1 MKKLMFLLSIVVLFS
16 TTSCLIGDD
25 GSGTTSAQITGK
37 LIVFDDESSVSY
49 SDDKASITVSI
60 PNYAEPKLDVVF
72 NGVKFAE
79 AMPVQVNIKFSD
91 IPFTY
96 TISEEE
102 GKKKSNY
109 IFDVTNLTPTIS
121 GAPRDEY
128 TASRFWGC
136 IGSDVDIRFI
146 IPYKDKTVHFTAV
159 SNGEK

>member
-37 LIVFDDESSVSY
+37 LIVFDESSVSY

-159 SNGEK
+159 SNEEK

>member
-1 MKKLMFLLSIVVLFS
+1 MKKLIFLLSIVVLFS

-37 LIVFDDESSVSY
+37 LIVFDEESGSVSY

-60 PNYAEPKLDVVF
+60 PDYSEPKLDMVF
-72 NGVKFAE
+72 NGVKFADN
-79 AMPVQVNIKFSD
+79 MPIQVNIKFPG

-96 TISEEE
+96 TVSED
-102 GKKKSNY
+102 GNRSNY

-121 GAPRDEY
+121 GAPREEY

-136 IGSDVDIRFI
+136 IGEDVEVRFI
-146 IPYKDKTVHFTAV
+146 IPYKGKTVHFATAT
-159 SNGEK
+159 SKEK